1 MDVECPPR
9 AHVFAQ
15 LVPTGGTIWEDGEPL
30 GAGIELEKVS
40 LREVDLEV

>member
-1 MDVECPPR
+1 M
-9 AHVFAQ
+9 FAQ

-30 GAGIELEKVS
+30 GAGVKLEKVS